1 MAGASRRGV
10 LAGAAALVAAAGLG
24 PRRLAAQNLPGGLAS
39 AMPALREVFG
49 NRPFNPGKVSLTV
62 PTVAENAT
70 SVQISTGM
78 PGERPARIVLIAPAN
93 PHPLIAELRFGPRA
107 ASAEA
112 VIRIRLARTQTV
124 VAAAE
129 LPDKSVWV
137 ATADVTVTSG
147 ACIEPEDPA

>member
-1 MAGASRRGV
+1 MAGTSRRGV
-10 LAGAAALVAAAGLG
+10 LAGAAALVAAGLG
-24 PRRLAAQNLPGGLAS
+24 ARQSQAQNLPGGLAS
-39 AMPALREVFG
+39 AMPTLREVFG
-49 NRPFNPGKVSLTV
+49 NRPVNTGKVFLKV
-62 PTVAENAT
+62 PAVAENST

-78 PGERPARIVLIAPAN
+78 PGDKPLRVVLIAPAN
-93 PHPLIAELRFGPRA
+93 PFPLIAELRFGPRA

-112 VIRIRLARTQTV
+112 AIRIRLARTQTL

-137 ATADVTVTSG
+137 ASADVTVTSG